1 MTITE
6 PHGLQPILNAM
17 GVSVPRIDTDGMQR
31 GGAEHAGRQAGTDQA
46 ATHTL
51 ATIDRTIG
59 SAGQSGP
66 AYTGDAADALGRH
79 SAHTRELL
87 AQTSAAT
94 QHIPAV
100 LNGAAKVVT
109 SAQTAVIAIAVSTAV
124 SAYVKSLSG
133 GPLGPAQA
141 TAVILQGR
149 QRAGLVLNEA
159 SHGANTTIAGIFRRL
174 VTKPLQNVLE
184 RLRFPSGG
192 GPLPATGPTI
202 SRTGPVRF
210 GGNIQPNRGHTL
222 QMKWGKNR
230 GGDGASNTPSKEL
243 LNSDPLVGKNGSA
256 KITSKVEGH
265 VDDNNTAA
273 IRAANERD
281 AIKEMPFQTS
291 RMKGRANE
299 LDEDVKSR
307 QRGPN

>member
-141 TAVILQGR
+141 TAEILRGR

-222 QMKWGKNR
+222 MKSGKPK
-230 GGDGASNTPSKEL
+230 GGDGASNTPSKGL
-243 LNSDPLVGKNGSA
+243 LGGRLPVGKNGSA
-256 KITSKVEGH
+256 KITSKVEKH
-265 VDDNNTAA
+265 VDDNNAA
-273 IRAANERD
+273 AMEEAAKRD
-281 AIKEMPFQTS
+281 LIDKMPYKTPRMEAESGRLKRSVWS
-291 RMKGRANE
+291 RRN
-299 LDEDVKSR
+299 
-307 QRGPN
+307 PN